1 MIVELLKLSSQVLC
15 SLIESTKDI
24 KGVKVEDNKFCIS
37 VHYRNVEEK
46 VRISQFNNLFWFLSR
61 PIHILYKIRLCYRTG
76 HWLHSVLMMS

>member
-61 PIHILYKIRLCYRTG
+61 PIHFL
-76 HWLHSVLMMS
+76 